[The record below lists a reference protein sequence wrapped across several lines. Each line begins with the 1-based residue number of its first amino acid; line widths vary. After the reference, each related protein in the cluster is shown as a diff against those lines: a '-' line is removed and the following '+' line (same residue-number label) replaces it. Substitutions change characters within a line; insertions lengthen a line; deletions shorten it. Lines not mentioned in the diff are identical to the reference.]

1 MLFKILINYLTGYV
15 NVEIEGYYVERFI
28 NTCMNK
34 GIFLWGINREKTT
47 ILYANLGAADVKEAN
62 EVAKQHGCMISVK
75 KEKGVPFLVKRYKD
89 RKIFFIAL
97 LVLII
102 LIFLLSKFIWNI
114 EVQGTNKID
123 GNEIIEEAENEGL
136 KVGKL
141 KNKIDT
147 EKIINKI
154 RMEREDISWIGIE
167 MKGTNVIIKIV
178 EAEEKP
184 DIIHLH
190 SSKAGFLGRFATNTK
205 KCKMFYNPHGFSFL
219 MKKNSAIKRTIYWIL
234 EKIGGLRNCTVIGCS
249 EGEYE
254 EALKITKKAKCINN
268 GININKLENETKG
281 LRTKE
286 IDYNNLKIC
295 TCGRI
300 GKQKNPELFNMLA
313 MQFPN
318 IKFTW
323 IGEGELKDK
332 ITSKNI
338 TVTGWKSRKD
348 VLEIMNENDIFILT
362 SLWEGLPI
370 SLLEA
375 MFLKKVCM
383 VTDCIGNRD
392 VIKNKE
398 NGFIINEGNF
408 KQIVESLNNEI
419 CEKVSSNARKD
430 VYKVYNTKRM
440 VEEYRKVYGS

>member
-184 DIIHLH
+184 DIIDENDYCNIVAKKDGEITKVSAQNGTIVVEAGNQVKKGDVLIAGWMEGKYTDKYYVN
-190 SSKAGFLGRFATNTK
+190 SNGEVKAKINYAQSEKIDKKEIIKEQTGKINRKYSIKFNNFKINFYKRLSKFEN
-205 KCKMFYNPHGFSFL
+205 YD
-219 MKKNSAIKRTIYWIL
+219 TIYVGKKLLLFPNFYLPIEFIRYTNYEVNKYEVEHSYDEAKAL
-234 EKIGGLRNCTVIGCS
+234 GEERAKQKLDELIEGEVVNSEAEVTEYDTYYNVTVKYEVIEEIGTKEKI
-249 EGEYE
+249 E
-254 EALKITKKAKCINN
+254 
-268 GININKLENETKG
+268 
-281 LRTKE
+281 
-286 IDYNNLKIC
+286 
-295 TCGRI
+295 
-300 GKQKNPELFNMLA
+300 F
-313 MQFPN
+313 
-318 IKFTW
+318 
-323 IGEGELKDK
+323 
-332 ITSKNI
+332 
-338 TVTGWKSRKD
+338 
-348 VLEIMNENDIFILT
+348 
-362 SLWEGLPI
+362 
-370 SLLEA
+370 
-375 MFLKKVCM
+375 
-383 VTDCIGNRD
+383 
-392 VIKNKE
+392 
-398 NGFIINEGNF
+398 
-408 KQIVESLNNEI
+408 
-419 CEKVSSNARKD
+419 
-430 VYKVYNTKRM
+430 
-440 VEEYRKVYGS
+440 

>member
-1 MLFKILINYLTGYV
+1 
-15 NVEIEGYYVERFI
+15 
-28 NTCMNK
+28 
-34 GIFLWGINREKTT
+34 
-47 ILYANLGAADVKEAN
+47 
-62 EVAKQHGCMISVK
+62 
-75 KEKGVPFLVKRYKD
+75 
-89 RKIFFIAL
+89 
-97 LVLII
+97 
-102 LIFLLSKFIWNI
+102 
-114 EVQGTNKID
+114 
-123 GNEIIEEAENEGL
+123 
-136 KVGKL
+136 
-141 KNKIDT
+141 
-147 EKIINKI
+147 
-154 RMEREDISWIGIE
+154 
-167 MKGTNVIIKIV
+167 
-178 EAEEKP
+178 
-184 DIIHLH
+184 
-190 SSKAGFLGRFATNTK
+190 
-205 KCKMFYNPHGFSFL
+205 
-219 MKKNSAIKRTIYWIL
+219 
-234 EKIGGLRNCTVIGCS
+234 
-249 EGEYE
+249 
-254 EALKITKKAKCINN
+254 
-268 GININKLENETKG
+268 
-281 LRTKE
+281 
-286 IDYNNLKIC
+286 
-295 TCGRI
+295 
-300 GKQKNPELFNMLA
+300 MLA

>member
-184 DIIHLH
+184 DIIDENDYCNIV
-190 SSKAGFLGRFATNTK
+190 AK
-205 KCKMFYNPHGFSFL
+205 KD
-219 MKKNSAIKRTIYWIL
+219 
-234 EKIGGLRNCTVIGCS
+234 
-249 EGEYE
+249 GE
-254 EALKITKKAKCINN
+254 ITKVSAQN
-268 GININKLENETKG
+268 GTIVVEVGNQVKKG
-281 LRTKE
+281 
-286 IDYNNLKIC
+286 
-295 TCGRI
+295 
-300 GKQKNPELFNMLA
+300 
-313 MQFPN
+313 
-318 IKFTW
+318 
-323 IGEGELKDK
+323 
-332 ITSKNI
+332 
-338 TVTGWKSRKD
+338 D
-348 VLEIMNENDIFILT
+348 VLIAGWM
-362 SLWEGLPI
+362 EG
-370 SLLEA
+370 
-375 MFLKKVCM
+375 KY
-383 VTDCIGNRD
+383 TDKYYVNS
-392 VIKNKE
+392 
-398 NGFIINEGNF
+398 NG
-408 KQIVESLNNEI
+408 QL
-419 CEKVSSNARKD
+419 
-430 VYKVYNTKRM
+430 
-440 VEEYRKVYGS
+440 

>member
-123 GNEIIEEAENEGL
+123 ENEIIEEAENEGL

-184 DIIHLH
+184 DIIDENDYCNIVAKKDGEITKVSAQNGTIVVEAGNQVKKGDVLIAGWMEGKYTDKYYVN
-190 SSKAGFLGRFATNTK
+190 SNGEVKAKINYAQSEKIDKKEIIKEQTGKINRKYSIKFNNFKINFYKRLSKFEN
-205 KCKMFYNPHGFSFL
+205 YD
-219 MKKNSAIKRTIYWIL
+219 TIYAGKKLLLFPNFYLPIEFIRYTNYEVNKYEVEHSYDEAKAL
-234 EKIGGLRNCTVIGCS
+234 GEERAKQKLDELIEGEVVNSEAEVTEYDTYYNVTVKYEVIEEIGTKEKI
-249 EGEYE
+249 E
-254 EALKITKKAKCINN
+254 
-268 GININKLENETKG
+268 
-281 LRTKE
+281 
-286 IDYNNLKIC
+286 
-295 TCGRI
+295 
-300 GKQKNPELFNMLA
+300 F
-313 MQFPN
+313 
-318 IKFTW
+318 
-323 IGEGELKDK
+323 
-332 ITSKNI
+332 
-338 TVTGWKSRKD
+338 
-348 VLEIMNENDIFILT
+348 
-362 SLWEGLPI
+362 
-370 SLLEA
+370 
-375 MFLKKVCM
+375 
-383 VTDCIGNRD
+383 
-392 VIKNKE
+392 
-398 NGFIINEGNF
+398 
-408 KQIVESLNNEI
+408 
-419 CEKVSSNARKD
+419 
-430 VYKVYNTKRM
+430 
-440 VEEYRKVYGS
+440 